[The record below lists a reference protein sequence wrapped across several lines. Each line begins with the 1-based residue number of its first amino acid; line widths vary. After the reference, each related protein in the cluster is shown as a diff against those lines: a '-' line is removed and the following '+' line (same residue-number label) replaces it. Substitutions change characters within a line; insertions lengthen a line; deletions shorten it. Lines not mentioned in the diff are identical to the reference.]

1 MPYEK
6 RFHGFMTR
14 LKMVLRGPMT
24 ARYEYNGRK
33 YAAFVVFH
41 LLRPP
46 TTIRFE
52 VLDEVDQKHNPLPW
66 KPRATRISP
75 KQ

>member
-1 MPYEK
+1 MQDEK
-6 RFHGFMTR
+6 RRLRFLTR

-24 ARYEYNGRK
+24 ARYEYNGRR

-41 LLRPP
+41 LFKPP

-52 VLDEVDQKHNPLPW
+52 VLDEVDQKHQPLPW
-66 KPRATRISP
+66 NYGAARI
-75 KQ
+75 